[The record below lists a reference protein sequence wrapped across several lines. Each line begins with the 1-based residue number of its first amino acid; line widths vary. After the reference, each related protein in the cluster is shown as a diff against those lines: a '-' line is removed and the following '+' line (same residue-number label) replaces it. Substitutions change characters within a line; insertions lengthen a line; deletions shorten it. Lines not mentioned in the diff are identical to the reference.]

1 MASFLSFG
9 VIMNGL
15 MFLLKVSPA
24 ESEPFEHVVEGD
36 SLDIGRSTRCEITIA
51 DRFLSRRH
59 ARLSS
64 FEGRWRIE
72 DLGSRNGTM
81 VNGTRLDK
89 PKNIEAGDVISLS
102 ASAIEVRLKATQ
114 RDPSD
119 VATDV
124 PSSDRLLKS
133 AAEVLRHTETPP
145 PEADTSETH
154 LRKYTARLSLLNH
167 IHQAMSRTVAL
178 DELLELIL
186 DHIFTELT
194 PGRAEVFMRCSDG
207 GYTCVANRSAPHSEL
222 RSLYSKSLFAEVV
235 DKALAALVI
244 DAPTD
249 HRFENADSLVNTGVN
264 SLLAAPLFAADH
276 VLGLIVLG
284 SDSSDRQFIEEDLD
298 LLVTLSSAAALR
310 IDNLALTL
318 EAAERRRLEHEVSI
332 ARGIQVALI
341 PERLPEVA
349 GYGLFGS
356 TKPSRGVSGDY
367 YQLVE
372 RAGGDEVVVALAD
385 VSGKGISAAML
396 TGYLEAVSSVP
407 IEDGLP
413 PYEVFNRI
421 SPKLHQRTPPNRF
434 ATMFLG
440 VLAPRDASFRFAS
453 AGHSPAC
460 LVRASGSIDWLN
472 STGMPLGLI
481 DTAIYKPGA
490 TTLGT
495 GDTLV
500 IYSDGYTE
508 AEGPSGEEYGQNRL
522 AEVIVNNSTL
532 DLDGLV
538 AAIDSSLETYV
549 AGQPFIDDRTIVV
562 IRRNR

>member
-1 MASFLSFG
+1 MG
-9 VIMNGL
+9 VL
-15 MFLLKVSPA
+15 MFLLKVRPA
-24 ESEPFEHVVEGD
+24 ESEPFEHPVEGD
-36 SLDIGRSTRCEITIA
+36 SLDIGRSTRCDVTIA

-59 ARLSS
+59 ARLTLNQ
-64 FEGRWRIE
+64 GRWKIE
-72 DLGSRNGTM
+72 DLGSRNGTLI
-81 VNGTRLDK
+81 NGTRLDGPTEIK
-89 PKNIEAGDVISLS
+89 DGDVISLS
-102 ASAIEVRLKATQ
+102 ASVIYVRQPAT
-114 RDPSD
+114 RETWSD
-119 VATDV
+119 IATDV

-133 AAEVLRHTETPP
+133 AADVLRNTETPP
-145 PEADTSETH
+145 PEIDTDETD

-207 GYTCVANRSAPHSEL
+207 GYTCVAHRETPGSYL
-222 RSLYSKSLFAEVV
+222 RSLYSKSLFAEVA
-235 DKALAALVI
+235 DKAMAAMVI
-244 DAPTD
+244 DAPSD
-249 HRFENADSLVNTGVN
+249 HRFENADSLVATGVN

-284 SDSSDRQFIEEDLD
+284 SDSSGRLYTEEDLD

-310 IDNLALTL
+310 IDNLALNQ

-332 ARGIQVALI
+332 ARGIQVMLI
-341 PERLPEVA
+341 PEQLPEVA

-372 RAGGDEVVVALAD
+372 RAGGDEVVVTLAD

-407 IEDGLP
+407 IEDGLQP
-413 PYEVFNRI
+413 HEVFNRI
-421 SPKLHQRTPPNRF
+421 SPKLHRRTPPNRF

-440 VLAPRDASFRFAS
+440 VLAPLDASFRFAS

-460 LVRASGSIDWLN
+460 LVRASGTVDWLD

-481 DTAIYKPGA
+481 DTATYNPGE
-490 TTLGT
+490 TTLGP

-508 AEGPSGEEYGQNRL
+508 AEGPSGEEFGQDRL
-522 AEVIVNNSTL
+522 AEVVVSNSGL

-538 AAIDSSLETYV
+538 AAIDSNLEKYV
-549 AGQPFIDDRTIVV
+549 SGQPFLDDRTIVV

>member
-1 MASFLSFG
+1 MD
-9 VIMNGL
+9 GL
-15 MFLLKVSPA
+15 MFLLRVHPA
-24 ESEPFEHVVEGD
+24 ESEPFDHVVDGD
-36 SLDIGRSTRCEITIA
+36 SLDIGRSTRCEVTIA
-51 DRFLSRRH
+51 DRFLSRHH
-59 ARLSS
+59 ARLTST
-64 FEGRWRIE
+64 EAGWRIE

-81 VNGTRLDK
+81 INGTRLKK
-89 PKNIEAGDVISLS
+89 PKTIKAGDTISLS
-102 ASAIEVRLKATQ
+102 ASMINVES
-114 RDPSD
+114 PSTHSGQSD
-119 VATDV
+119 IATDV

-133 AAEVLRHTETPP
+133 AAEVLRHSETPP
-145 PEADTSETH
+145 PDPDTGDTD

-186 DHIFTELT
+186 DHIFAELT
-194 PGRAEVFMRCSDG
+194 PERAEVFMRCSDG
-207 GYTCVANRSAPHSEL
+207 GYTCVANRSTLGSGL
-222 RSLYSKSLFAEVV
+222 RSLYSETLFAEVV

-249 HRFENADSLVNTGVN
+249 HRFENTDSLVNTGAN
-264 SLLAAPLFAADH
+264 CLLAAPLFAADH

-284 SDSSDRQFIEEDLD
+284 SGSSGQNFTEEDLD

-310 IDNLALTL
+310 IDNLALTQ
-318 EAAERRRLEHEVSI
+318 EAAERRRLEHEVAI
-332 ARGIQVALI
+332 ARGIQVTLI

-349 GYGLFGS
+349 GYHLFGS
-356 TKPSRGVSGDY
+356 TIPSRGVSGDY

-372 RAGGDEVVVALAD
+372 RAGGNEVVVALAD

-396 TGYLEAVSSVP
+396 TGYLEAVSSFP
-407 IEDGLP
+407 IEDGLQP
-413 PYEVFNRI
+413 HEVFNRI
-421 SPKLHQRTPPNRF
+421 SPKLHRRTPPNRF

-440 VLAPRDASFRFAS
+440 VLAPRDASFCFAS

-460 LVRASGSIDWLN
+460 LVRASGAVDWLG
-472 STGMPLGLI
+472 STGVPLGLM
-481 DTAIYKPGA
+481 DTATYSPGE

-508 AEGPSGEEYGQNRL
+508 AEGPFGEEFGQDRL
-522 AEVIVNNSTL
+522 AEVVVSNSNL

-538 AAIDSSLETYV
+538 AAIDSTLEEYV

-562 IRRNR
+562 IRRTG

>member
-1 MASFLSFG
+1 MG
-9 VIMNGL
+9 VL
-15 MFLLKVSPA
+15 MFLLKVRPA
-24 ESEPFEHVVEGD
+24 ESEPFEQAVEGD
-36 SLDIGRSTRCEITIA
+36 SLDIGRSTRCDVTIA

-59 ARLSS
+59 ARLTSS
-64 FEGRWRIE
+64 QGRWKIE
-72 DLGSRNGTM
+72 DLGSRNGTL
-81 VNGTRLDK
+81 VNGTRLDGPTEIK
-89 PKNIEAGDVISLS
+89 DGDVISLS
-102 ASAIEVRLKATQ
+102 ASVIDVRQPAT
-114 RDPSD
+114 RTARSD
-119 VATDV
+119 IATDV

-145 PEADTSETH
+145 PEVDTDETA

-207 GYTCVANRSAPHSEL
+207 GYTCVAHRETSGSDL
-222 RSLYSKSLFAEVV
+222 RSLYSKSLFAEVA
-235 DKALAALVI
+235 DKAMAAMVI
-244 DAPTD
+244 DAPSD
-249 HRFENADSLVNTGVN
+249 HRFENADSLVATGVN
-264 SLLAAPLFAADH
+264 SLLAAPLFASDH

-284 SDSSDRQFIEEDLD
+284 SDSCGRRYTEEDLD

-310 IDNLALTL
+310 IDNLALNQ

-332 ARGIQVALI
+332 ARGIQVMLI
-341 PERLPEVA
+341 PEQLPEVA

-372 RAGGDEVVVALAD
+372 RAGGDEVVVAVAD

-407 IEDGLP
+407 IEDGLQ

-421 SPKLHQRTPPNRF
+421 SPKLLRRTPPNRF

-460 LVRASGSIDWLN
+460 LVRASGTVDWLD
-472 STGMPLGLI
+472 STGMPLGLM
-481 DTAIYKPGA
+481 DTATYNPGE

-508 AEGPSGEEYGQNRL
+508 AEGPSGEEFGQDRL
-522 AEVIVNNSTL
+522 AEVVVSNSGR
-532 DLDGLV
+532 DLEGLV
-538 AAIDSSLETYV
+538 AAIDSNLERYV
-549 AGQPFIDDRTIVV
+549 SGQPFVDDRTIVV
-562 IRRNR
+562 IRRNG

>member
-1 MASFLSFG
+1 MDAF
-9 VIMNGL
+9 
-15 MFLLKVSPA
+15 MFLLRVSPA
-24 ESEPFEHVVEGD
+24 ESEPFEHVIEGD
-36 SLDIGRSTRCEITIA
+36 SLDIGRSTRCEITVA

-59 ARLSS
+59 ARLTSL
-64 FEGRWRIE
+64 EDRWRIE

-81 VNGTRLDK
+81 INGTRLDGPTEIK
-89 PKNIEAGDVISLS
+89 DGDVISLS
-102 ASAIEVRLKATQ
+102 ASVIEVRQPAT
-114 RDPSD
+114 RRVPSD
-119 VATDV
+119 IATDV

-145 PEADTSETH
+145 PAADAGETD

-186 DHIFTELT
+186 DHIFNELT

-207 GYTCVANRSAPHSEL
+207 GYTCVANRSTPSSDL
-222 RSLYSKSLFAEVV
+222 RSLYSESLFAEVV
-235 DKALAALVI
+235 NKAMAALVI

-249 HRFENADSLVNTGVN
+249 HRFENADSLVSTGVH

-284 SDSSDRQFIEEDLD
+284 SDSSGRRFTEEDLD

-310 IDNLALTL
+310 IDNLALTQ

-341 PERLPEVA
+341 PERLPEIA
-349 GYGLFGS
+349 GYNLYGS

-407 IEDGLP
+407 IEDGLLP
-413 PYEVFNRI
+413 HEIFNRI
-421 SPKLHQRTPPNRF
+421 SPKLHRRTPPNRF

-460 LVRASGSIDWLN
+460 LVRASGKVDWLD

-481 DTAIYKPGA
+481 ETAIYNPGE
-490 TTLGT
+490 TTLGPD
-495 GDTLV
+495 DTLV

-508 AEGPSGEEYGQNRL
+508 AEGPSGQEFGQDRL
-522 AEVIVNNSTL
+522 AEVVVSNSNL

-538 AAIDSSLETYV
+538 AAIDSNLESYV
-549 AGQPFIDDRTIVV
+549 AGQPFVDDRTIVV
-562 IRRNR
+562 IRRIG

>member
-1 MASFLSFG
+1 MG
-9 VIMNGL
+9 VL
-15 MFLLKVSPA
+15 MFLLKVRPA
-24 ESEPFEHVVEGD
+24 ESEPFEHPVEGD
-36 SLDIGRSTRCEITIA
+36 SLDIGRSTRCDVTIA

-59 ARLSS
+59 ARLTLNQ
-64 FEGRWRIE
+64 GRWKIE
-72 DLGSRNGTM
+72 DLGSRNGTLI
-81 VNGTRLDK
+81 NGTRLDGPTEIK
-89 PKNIEAGDVISLS
+89 DGDVISLS
-102 ASAIEVRLKATQ
+102 ASVIYVRQPAT
-114 RDPSD
+114 RETWSD
-119 VATDV
+119 IATDV

-133 AAEVLRHTETPP
+133 AADVLRNTETPP
-145 PEADTSETH
+145 PEIDTDETD

-186 DHIFTELT
+186 DHIFAELT

-207 GYTCVANRSAPHSEL
+207 GYTCVAHRETPGSYL
-222 RSLYSKSLFAEVV
+222 RSLYSKSLFAEVA
-235 DKALAALVI
+235 DKAMAAMVI
-244 DAPTD
+244 DAPSD
-249 HRFENADSLVNTGVN
+249 HRFENADSLVATGVN

-284 SDSSDRQFIEEDLD
+284 SDSSGRLYTEEDLD

-310 IDNLALTL
+310 IDNLALNQ

-332 ARGIQVALI
+332 ARGIQVMLI
-341 PERLPEVA
+341 PEQLPEVA

-372 RAGGDEVVVALAD
+372 RAGGDEVVVTLAD

-407 IEDGLP
+407 IEDGLQP
-413 PYEVFNRI
+413 HEVFNRI
-421 SPKLHQRTPPNRF
+421 SPKLHRRTPPNRF

-440 VLAPRDASFRFAS
+440 VLAPLDASFRFAS

-460 LVRASGSIDWLN
+460 LVRASGTVDWLD

-481 DTAIYKPGA
+481 DTATYNPGE
-490 TTLGT
+490 TTLGP

-508 AEGPSGEEYGQNRL
+508 AEGPSGEEFGQDRL
-522 AEVIVNNSTL
+522 AEVVVSNSGL

-538 AAIDSSLETYV
+538 AAIDSNLEKYV
-549 AGQPFIDDRTIVV
+549 SGQPFLDDRTIVV